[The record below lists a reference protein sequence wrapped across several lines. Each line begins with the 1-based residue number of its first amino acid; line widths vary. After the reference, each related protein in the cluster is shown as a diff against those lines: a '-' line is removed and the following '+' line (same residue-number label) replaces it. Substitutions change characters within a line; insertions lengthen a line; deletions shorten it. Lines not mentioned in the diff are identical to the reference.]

1 MPPLPGQPAR
11 YTTLLHVALI
21 VLMIPPLVAD
31 LSLPLGMSVWV
42 LYLFPIVLSYLAAT
56 PVLPP
61 ALAAVSTLLMIAGF
75 LMANSGV
82 DPQVAQINRTLGAI
96 TAWIIGGTGYL
107 FIRNRLAIRREEW
120 LQSSQIGL
128 SRDMAGERNVGA
140 LADNIVRSLARMLDA
155 QAVMLFVDDG
165 SAFRRQASYGVP
177 ADADVIGS
185 TGPADGLLGVAIRE
199 KRIVSIGPVP
209 ETYLRY
215 GSSLGSGA
223 PRAMLVAPAVA
234 DEDVVALIEV
244 GFAEEPAPRVA
255 ELLGRAAEGIGK
267 AVRAARYR
275 ERLQELLEETQAQA
289 EELRAQSEELR
300 STNEELEEQSRQLL
314 DSQARLENQQAEL
327 EQSNAQLEEQT
338 QQLEMQRDELTRAQ
352 SGLQS
357 QARDLEQA
365 SRYKSEF
372 LANMSHELRTP
383 LNSLLIMARLLADN
397 RGGNLSP
404 EQVRHAQTIETS
416 GNDLLLLIN
425 DILDISKIEA
435 GHVDLQARRTRIAP
449 MVDKLR
455 ALMEPA
461 AVQKGLALRI
471 HVAEDAPAEIETDA
485 NRLEQIL
492 KNFLS
497 NAVKFTARGEVMLT
511 VAAAGADGV
520 ALTVRDTG
528 IGIAPEQQQSIFE
541 PFRQAD
547 GSVSRTYGGT
557 GLGLSI
563 SRELARLLGGD
574 IALAS
579 VPGEGSAFTLTLPC
593 RFQPADPA
601 VAPRREPPA
610 RSMVRET
617 VPMVASVKPGGTMTR
632 ARSIDDDRE
641 TLSGDSRVILFV
653 EDDPLFARIL
663 CDLAHEMGF
672 QCLLADTAD
681 EGVIL
686 ARQYLPQAIILD
698 MGLPDHSGLSVLDR
712 LKRDVN
718 TRHIPVHVVSVAD
731 HSHAAMSYGAVGYM
745 FKPVK
750 RDDLAQV
757 LEGLEQ
763 RFYQRMRRVLL
774 VEDDATQ
781 RESLRLLLATR
792 EVEAVEAQSASDCMA
807 LLADQS
813 FDCMVLDLN
822 LPDASGFELLE
833 RLSEDEALSF
843 PPVIVYTG
851 RDLSADEEMRL
862 RRYSKSIIIK
872 GAKSPERLLD
882 EVTLFLHQVVSELP
896 ERQQEMLASAL
907 NRDALLEGRHILVAE
922 DDVRNIYALTSLF
935 EPHGATVHIARN
947 GVEALKRLQ
956 DEEAP
961 PIDLVLMDVMMPEM
975 DGLTATREIRAV
987 PAWRDLPIIT
997 LTAKA
1002 TPQDQAHCIAAGAND
1017 YLAKP
1022 LDIDKL
1028 LSLVRVWMPR

>member
-1 MPPLPGQPAR
+1 MPSLQGLAPAR
-11 YTTLLHVALI
+11 YSLFLHGALLILVIL
-21 VLMIPPLVAD
+21 PFVAD
-31 LSLPLGMSVWV
+31 LMLPLGVAVWV
-42 LYLFPIVLSYLAAT
+42 LYLFPIVLAYLASQPAVPLLVAACAT
-56 PVLPP
+56 VLTV
-61 ALAAVSTLLMIAGF
+61 AGYHLADAGIDPS
-75 LMANSGV
+75 LAQAN
-82 DPQVAQINRTLGAI
+82 RMLGTI
-96 TAWIIGGTGYL
+96 TGWVLGGIGYL

-120 LQSSQIGL
+120 LQTTQLGV
-128 SRDMAGERNVGA
+128 SRAMSGERSLHELSQRIVDYLTQA
-140 LADNIVRSLARMLDA
+140 LGA
-155 QAVMLFVDDG
+155 QAAVLFVEDG
-165 SAFRRQASYGVP
+165 KAYRRLASHGVP
-177 ADADVIGS
+177 EGAEIIPS
-185 TGPADGLLGVAIRE
+185 TSAADGLLGVAITE
-199 KRIVSIGPVP
+199 NRIVTIGPVP
-209 ETYLRY
+209 ESYLRY
-215 GSSLGSGA
+215 GSSLGSA
-223 PRAMLVAPAVA
+223 PPRVMLVVPVAV
-234 DEDVVALIEV
+234 DGHVVALVEL
-244 GFAEEPAPRVA
+244 GFAEQPDERART
-255 ELLGRAAEGIGK
+255 LLRRAGEAMGK
-267 AVRAARYR
+267 AIRAARYR

-289 EELRAQSEELR
+289 EELQAQSEELR
-300 STNEELEEQSRQLL
+300 SANEELEEQAQELL
-314 DSQARLENQQAEL
+314 QSQAELERQQAEL

-338 QQLEMQRDELTRAQ
+338 QQLEVQRDGLTRAQ
-352 SGLQS
+352 ASLQA

-397 RGGNLSP
+397 REGNLTS
-404 EQVRHAQTIETS
+404 EQVRHAETIETS

-425 DILDISKIEA
+425 DVLDISKIEA
-435 GHVDLQARRTRIAP
+435 GHLDLQTRRTRIAP
-449 MVDKLR
+449 MVEKLR
-455 ALMEPA
+455 SVLEPA
-461 AVQKGLALRI
+461 AMQKGLGLRT
-471 HVAEDAPAEIETDA
+471 HLAEDAPADIETDPH
-485 NRLEQIL
+485 RLEQIL

-497 NAVKFTARGEVMLT
+497 NAIKFTAQGEVMLSI
-511 VAAAGADGV
+511 AAAPGGAV
-520 ALTVRDTG
+520 AFTVRDTG
-528 IGIAPEQQQSIFE
+528 IGIPPDQQQSIFE

-547 GSVSRTYGGT
+547 GSVSRKYGGT

-563 SRELARLLGGD
+563 SRELAKLLGGD
-574 IALAS
+574 ISLVSA
-579 VPGEGSAFTLTLPC
+579 PGEGSAFTLTLP
-593 RFQPADPA
+593 RVFNADQPLRSAPSRPLIRDA
-601 VAPRREPPA
+601 VPVIATRKDGAVPR
-610 RSMVRET
+610 VRIVE
-617 VPMVASVKPGGTMTR
+617 
-632 ARSIDDDRE
+632 DDRQA
-641 TLSGDSRVILFV
+641 LNGDSRVILFV
-653 EDDPLFARIL
+653 EDDPAFARIL
-663 CDLAHEMGF
+663 CDLAREMGF

-681 EGVIL
+681 EGVVL

-712 LKRDVN
+712 LKRDIN

-731 HSHAAMSYGAVGYM
+731 HTHAALSYGAVGYM

-750 RDDLAQV
+750 REELAGV

-763 RFYQRMRRVLL
+763 RFSQRMRRVLL

-792 EVEAVEAQSASDCMA
+792 DVDAVEATSAANCME
-807 LLADQS
+807 LLAKES

-833 RLSEDEALSF
+833 KLSEDEALSF

-851 RDLSADEEMRL
+851 RDLSSDEEYRL
-862 RRYSKSIIIK
+862 RKYSKSIIIK

-896 ERQQEMLASAL
+896 ERQRAMLATAL

-922 DDVRNIYALTSLF
+922 DDIRNIYALTSLF

-947 GVEALKRLQ
+947 GVEALKRLRQ
-956 DEEAP
+956 SDGP
-961 PIDLVLMDVMMPEM
+961 PIDLILMDVMMPEM
-975 DGLTATREIRAV
+975 DGLTATREIREN

-1002 TPQDQAHCIAAGAND
+1002 TPQDQAHAIAAGAND

>member
-1 MPPLPGQPAR
+1 MPSLSGHAPAR
-11 YTTLLHVALI
+11 YATLLNAALI
-21 VLMIPPLVAD
+21 LLMLVPFAAD
-31 LSLPLGMSVWV
+31 LSLPLGMAVWV
-42 LYLFPIVLSYLAAT
+42 LYLFPIVLSYLASRPIIP
-56 PVLPP
+56 PVL
-61 ALAAVSTLLMIAGF
+61 AACSTLLMIAGF
-75 LMANSGV
+75 LLAGSGI
-82 DPQVAQINRTLGAI
+82 DPTVAQINRTLGAI
-96 TAWIIGGTGYL
+96 TAWMLGGIGYL

-120 LQSSQIGL
+120 LQMSQLGL
-128 SRDMAGERNVGA
+128 SRAMAGERTMDA
-140 LADNIVRSLARMLDA
+140 LGQGIISYLAERTGA
-155 QAVMLFVDDG
+155 QAAVLFVEDG
-165 SAFRRQASYGVP
+165 KAFRRQASHGVP
-177 ADADVIGS
+177 ASAEIIAS
-185 TGPADGLLGVAIRE
+185 TSAADGLLGVAISE
-199 KRIVSIGPVP
+199 NRIIEIGPVP
-209 ETYLRY
+209 DSYLHY
-215 GSSLGSGA
+215 GSSLGSAA
-223 PRAMLVAPAVA
+223 PRMMLVAPASA
-234 DEDVVALIEV
+234 DDHAVALIEL
-244 GFAEEPAPRVA
+244 GFAAPPDERA
-255 ELLGRAAEGIGK
+255 TELLTRASEGIGK
-267 AVRAARYR
+267 AIRAARYR

-289 EELRAQSEELR
+289 EELQAQSDELR
-300 STNEELEEQSRQLL
+300 SANEELEEQSQELL
-314 DSQARLENQQAEL
+314 QSQAELERQQAEL
-327 EQSNAQLEEQT
+327 EQTNAQLEEQT
-338 QQLEMQRDELTRAQ
+338 QQLEMQRDDLARAQ
-352 SGLQS
+352 TSLQA
-357 QARDLEQA
+357 QASDLEQA

-397 RGGNLSP
+397 RQGNLSA
-404 EQVRHAQTIETS
+404 EQVRHAETIETS
-416 GNDLLLLIN
+416 GNDLLHLIN

-435 GHVDLQARRTRIAP
+435 GHVDLQTRRTRIAP

-455 ALMEPA
+455 TLLEPGA
-461 AVQKGLALRI
+461 AQKGLMLRTHI
-471 HVAEDAPAEIETDA
+471 AQDAPADIETDPH
-485 NRLEQIL
+485 RLEQIL

-497 NAVKFTARGEVMLT
+497 NAIKFTGQGEVMLSI
-511 VAAAGADGV
+511 AAASDDAI
-520 ALTVRDTG
+520 AFTVRDTG
-528 IGIAPEQQQSIFE
+528 IGIPAEQQQSIFE

-547 GSVSRTYGGT
+547 GSVSRKYGGT

-563 SRELARLLGGD
+563 SRELAKLLGGD
-574 IALAS
+574 IALVSAS
-579 VPGEGSAFTLTLPC
+579 GEGSAFTLTLP
-593 RFQPADPA
+593 RNFRADLP
-601 VAPRREPPA
+601 VAPLPA
-610 RSMVRET
+610 YRPAARET
-617 VPMVASVKPGGTMTR
+617 VPVIATRTDLGPVR
-632 ARSIDDDRE
+632 ARSVEDDRE
-641 TLSGDSRVILFV
+641 ALTGDSRVILFV
-653 EDDPLFARIL
+653 EDDPAFARIL
-663 CDLAHEMGF
+663 RDLAREMGF
-672 QCLLADTAD
+672 QCLLAETAD
-681 EGVIL
+681 EGVVL
-686 ARQYLPQAIILD
+686 ARQYIPQAIILD

-731 HSHAAMSYGAVGYM
+731 HTHAALSYGAVGYM

-750 RDDLAQV
+750 REELAHV

-763 RFYQRMRRVLL
+763 RFAQRMRRVLL

-792 EVEAVEAQSASDCMA
+792 DVEAVEAKSAANCME
-807 LLADQS
+807 LLGRET

-833 RLSEDEALSF
+833 KLSEDEALSF

-851 RDLSADEEMRL
+851 RDLSADEELRL
-862 RRYSKSIIIK
+862 RKYSKSIIIK

-896 ERQQEMLASAL
+896 ERQQAMLATAL

-947 GVEALKRLQ
+947 GAEALKRLRQ
-956 DEEAP
+956 DDGA

-975 DGLTATREIRAV
+975 DGLTATREIRAN

>member
-1 MPPLPGQPAR
+1 MPSLQGHAPAK
-11 YTTLLHVALI
+11 YATWLHLALVA
-21 VLMIPPLVAD
+21 LMIPPFVAD
-31 LSLPLGMSVWV
+31 LAVPLGMSVWV
-42 LYLFPIVLSYLAAT
+42 LYLFPIVLSYLSSRTFVPPVLAAT
-56 PVLPP
+56 
-61 ALAAVSTLLMIAGF
+61 STLLMIAGF
-75 LMANSGV
+75 YLSPPGV
-82 DPQVAQINRTLGAI
+82 DPSVAMVNRTLG
-96 TAWIIGGTGYL
+96 TVVAWVLGGIGLL

-128 SRDMAGERNVGA
+128 SRTMSGERAMAELGQG
-140 LADNIVRSLARMLDA
+140 IVRYLAETLGA
-155 QAVMLFVDDG
+155 EAALLFVEDG
-165 SAFRRQASYGVP
+165 QVFRRSASHGVP
-177 ADADVIGS
+177 ADAAIAAT
-185 TGPADGLLGVAIRE
+185 TGASDGLLGVAITE
-199 KRIVSIGPVP
+199 KRILAIGPVP
-209 ETYLRY
+209 DGYLRY
-215 GSSLGSGA
+215 GSALGSA
-223 PRAMLVAPAVA
+223 PPRAMLVAPALADDEVIALLEIGFA
-234 DEDVVALIEV
+234 DEPDAR
-244 GFAEEPAPRVA
+244 AT
-255 ELLGRAAEGIGK
+255 ELLARAAEGIGK
-267 AVRAARYR
+267 AIRAARYR

-289 EELRAQSEELR
+289 EELQAQSEELR
-300 STNEELEEQSRQLL
+300 SANEELEEQSRALL
-314 DSQARLENQQAEL
+314 DSQARLETQQAEL
-327 EQSNAQLEEQT
+327 EQTNAQLEEQA
-338 QQLEMQRDELTRAQ
+338 QQMEMQRDDLARAQ
-352 SGLQS
+352 GSLQN

-397 RGGNLSP
+397 RGGNLTA
-404 EQVRHAQTIETS
+404 EQVRHAETIETS

-435 GHVDLQARRTRIAP
+435 GHVDLQPRRTRIAP
-449 MVDKLR
+449 LVGKLVS
-455 ALMEPA
+455 LLEPA
-461 AVQKGLALRI
+461 AVQKGLALRT
-471 HVAEDAPAEIETDA
+471 HVADDAPAEIETDPH
-485 NRLEQIL
+485 RLEQIL

-497 NAVKFTARGEVMLT
+497 NAVKFTGQGEVMLSI
-511 VAAAGADGV
+511 ASAPGDAIAF
-520 ALTVRDTG
+520 TVRDTG
-528 IGIAPEQQQSIFE
+528 IGIAPDQQQGIFE

-547 GSVSRTYGGT
+547 GSVSRKYGGT

-574 IALAS
+574 IGLVSA
-579 VPGEGSAFTLTLPC
+579 PGEGSAFTLTLP
-593 RFQPADPA
+593 RLFHPVEPLLREPAYRPA
-601 VAPRREPPA
+601 SRDAAPVIATPKAGAPRPA
-610 RSMVRET
+610 
-617 VPMVASVKPGGTMTR
+617 A
-632 ARSIDDDRE
+632 ARIVEDDRA
-641 TLSGDSRVILFV
+641 LLDGDSRVILFV
-653 EDDPLFARIL
+653 EDDPAFARIL
-663 CDLAHEMGF
+663 CDLAREMGF
-672 QCLLADTAD
+672 RCLLADTAD
-681 EGVIL
+681 EGVVL

-731 HSHAAMSYGAVGYM
+731 HAHAALSYGAVGYM

-750 RDDLAQV
+750 RQELAHV

-763 RFYQRMRRVLL
+763 RFSRRMRRVLL
-774 VEDDATQ
+774 VEDDAAQ

-792 EVEAVEAQSASDCMA
+792 DVEAVEARSAADCMD
-807 LLADQS
+807 LLS
-813 FDCMVLDLN
+813 RETFDCMVLDLN

-851 RDLSADEEMRL
+851 RDLSADEELRL
-862 RRYSKSIIIK
+862 RKYSKSIIIK

-896 ERQQEMLASAL
+896 ERQRAMLATAL

-947 GVEALKRLQ
+947 GAEALRRLS
-956 DEEAP
+956 DPDGA

-975 DGLTATREIRAV
+975 DGLTATREIRAN
-987 PAWRDLPIIT
+987 PDWRDLPVIT

-1002 TPQDQAHCIAAGAND
+1002 TAQDQAHCIAAGAND